1 MVGRLNG
8 NADKD
13 LSGNP
18 AWKMTATMPAE
29 GRMDDDE
36 AKTNLIYSGEGSGRQ

>member
-1 MVGRLNG
+1 MVGKLTG

-13 LSGNP
+13 LLGNP

-29 GRMDDDE
+29 GRMDVDE
-36 AKTNLIYSGEGSGRQ
+36 MNTNLIYSGEGRERQ